1 MTSFAVDLD
10 ELESKIR
17 EMVAFERTMTRALAE
32 LDASV
37 EHLHLTWT
45 GEAAAA
51 HRDAHR
57 TWAEGMRRMSAGLA
71 EIRSAAERA
80 HANYSGAGATNFR
93 MWAAVR

>member
-1 MTSFAVDLD
+1 MASYAVDLD

-17 EMVAFERTMTRALAE
+17 EMVAFERTITRTLTE

-51 HRDAHR
+51 HREAHR
-57 TWAEGMRRMSAGLA
+57 TWVDGMRRMSAGLT
-71 EIRSAAERA
+71 EIRTAAERA
-80 HANYSGAGATNFR
+80 HANYSSAGSTNAR